1 MKFLLGTKEYM
12 TQTFDEDGNA
22 QPVTAIT
29 VLPAT
34 VLQVKTSETDGYG
47 AVQVGA
53 GVQKKERLNK
63 PLLGHFGAAL
73 KAGKSDQEAFR
84 YVREVRTTAPLAIG
98 ETIGVDVFA
107 AGDRVRISSRSKG
120 KGFQGVVKRHGFAG
134 GRRTHGQKH
143 SEREPGSIG
152 AGGVQRVLKG
162 LRMAGRMGGDRTTV
176 KNLTVI
182 KVDTAGNTIYV
193 RGAVPGRKGTLVELY
208 GDE

>member
-47 AVQVGA
+47 AVQIGA

-63 PLLGHFGAAL
+63 PLLGHFNAAL

-182 KVDTAGNTIYV
+182 KVDAAGNTIYV
-193 RGAVPGRKGTLVELY
+193 RGAVPGRKGTLVELR